1 MNATRL
7 FDVLLWLAG
16 IGHFTVLIA
25 SFQVPARLRWREDL
39 AKLLPVNRKLMWTYG
54 VFIVLTIVSFGA
66 LTLAL
71 HAEMLR
77 GDRAALGLAMFIGVF
92 WTMRIVL
99 DFTYHT
105 HADWPRGARF
115 VVAHVMLL
123 TLFVALAGTY
133 LGLVL
138 WHWMN

>member
-16 IGHFTVLIA
+16 VGHFAVLTA
-25 SFQVPARLRWREDL
+25 SFQVPARLRWKEDL
-39 AKLLPVNRKLMWTYG
+39 AKLMPVNRKLMWTYG
-54 VFIVLTIVSFGA
+54 VFIVMTIIAFGT

-77 GDRAALGLAMFIGVF
+77 GDRAALGLAAFIGAF
-92 WTMRIVL
+92 WTLRIVV

-105 HADWPRGARF
+105 HEDWPRGARF
-115 VVAHVMLL
+115 VVAHLL
-123 TLFVALAGTY
+123 LLALFVALAGTY
-133 LGLVL
+133 LGLVV
-138 WHWMN
+138 WHWGA